1 MSAARALQK
10 AVWEALRA
18 DAALAALIGPDKVFD
33 RVPPHTPFPYLSFGR
48 TSIADW
54 STATEEGAEHLVTL
68 HAWSKD
74 KGRSGVLAVLE
85 RVRARLLEGISPA
98 GHHLVN
104 LLFLSIEAGFED
116 EDGAE
121 RGTIVFRAV
130 TEPV

>member
-10 AVWEALRA
+10 AIWEALRG
-18 DAALAALIGPDKVFD
+18 DAALTALIGPEKVFD
-33 RVPPHTPFPYLSFGR
+33 RVPPHTGFPYVSFGR
-48 TSIADW
+48 TSVADW

-74 KGRSGVLAVLE
+74 KGRAGVLAVLE
-85 RVRARLLEGISPA
+85 RVRARLGEGVSTA

-104 LLFLSIEAGFED
+104 LTFLSVEAAFED
-116 EDGAE
+116 EAGVE

-130 TEPV
+130 TEPL